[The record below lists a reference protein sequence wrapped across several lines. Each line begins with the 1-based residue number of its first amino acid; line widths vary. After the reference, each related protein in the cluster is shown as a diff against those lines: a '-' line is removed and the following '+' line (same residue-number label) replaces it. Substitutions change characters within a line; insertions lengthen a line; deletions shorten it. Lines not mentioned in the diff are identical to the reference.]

1 MFSEDGNLHAL
12 VADLADVSLLSLAG
26 AGNAAREAIGETHL
40 WMYFYA
46 QEPARFEPTVSPRE
60 PFNFEFFGDRL
71 RVRAEYVST
80 AQEPSYSALYQV
92 LARVLRQHGAH
103 MMRTTHLNEFG
114 RVRSF
119 IEFDYGSLRGRRVS
133 DARALA
139 DQAGALASA
148 VSSRGALDASAIEE
162 LVLAGRADLLIGQ
175 HEHQTFEAKGALY
188 NRHTP
193 EGRYELAKDVA
204 AFANS
209 ATGGLIVCGLRT
221 RKVKGSDVIKA
232 AEPLE
237 LAGVRVRDWV
247 KAVRRLVVPA
257 PEGLSIRTYPRSAA
271 AGYVLIVVP
280 SQPEHI
286 KPFLVQA
293 GRRNDGQIAE
303 TYVTVPIRIG
313 EDTEYSDAAAL
324 HGMLTA
330 GRVALRHADE
340 PAVNDKP
347 PIGVSRSAD
356 AS

>member
-1 MFSEDGNLHAL
+1 MLLGEDGNLHAL

-26 AGNAAREAIGETHL
+26 AVNAGREAIGETHL

-46 QEPARFEPTVSPRE
+46 QEPASFEPAVSPRE

-80 AQEPSYSALYQV
+80 GQEPSYPALHQV
-92 LARVLRQHGAH
+92 LARLLRRHGAH
-103 MMRTTHLNEFG
+103 MMCTTHQNEFG

-139 DQAGALASA
+139 EEVGTLASA
-148 VSSRGALDASAIEE
+148 VSSRGALDAGAIEE

-188 NRHTP
+188 NRSAP
-193 EGRYELAKDVA
+193 DGRYELAKDVA

-209 ATGGLIVCGLRT
+209 VNGGLIVCGLRT
-221 RKVKGSDVIKA
+221 RKVKGSDVVKA
-232 AEPLE
+232 AEPLK
-237 LAGVRVRDWV
+237 LAGVQVRDWI
-247 KAVRRLVVPA
+247 KAVLRLVVPA
-257 PEGLSIRTYPRSAA
+257 PEGFAVRTYPRSAA

-280 SQPEHI
+280 SQPEHV

-293 GRRNDGQIAE
+293 GRRSDGRIVE
-303 TYVTVPIRIG
+303 TDVTVPIRIG

-330 GRVALRHADE
+330 GRVALRRAEE
-340 PAVNDKP
+340 P
-347 PIGVSRSAD
+347 RSP
-356 AS
+356 

>member
-1 MFSEDGNLHAL
+1 LLFGEDGNLHAL
-12 VADLADVSLLSLAG
+12 VADLADVSLLSLA
-26 AGNAAREAIGETHL
+26 NAVNASREAIGETYL

-46 QEPARFEPTVSPRE
+46 QEPANFEPTVSPRE

-80 AQEPSYSALYQV
+80 DREPSYPALHQV
-92 LARVLRQHGAH
+92 LAQVLHRHGAH
-103 MMRTTHLNEFG
+103 MMRTTHQNEFG

-139 DQAGALASA
+139 EEVGTLAST
-148 VSSRGALDASAIEE
+148 VSSHGALDASAIED

-188 NRHTP
+188 NRSTP

-209 ATGGLIVCGLRT
+209 AKGGLIVCGLRT
-221 RKVKGSDVIKA
+221 RTVKESDVIKA

-237 LAGVRVRDWV
+237 LTGVRTRDWV
-247 KAVRRLVVPA
+247 KAVLRLVVPA
-257 PEGLSIRTYPRSAA
+257 PEGLVIRIHPRSAA

-293 GRRNDGQIAE
+293 GRRDDGQIVE

-313 EDTEYSDAAAL
+313 ENTEYSDAAAL

-330 GRVALRHADE
+330 GRVALRRAEE
-340 PAVNDKP
+340 PNSP
-347 PIGVSRSAD
+347 
-356 AS
+356 